1 MFSDKQACKGSGQV
15 QDLDSE
21 LDYGLDNRLDYGPD
35 YVYTTD
41 FRTESQVRTD
51 VGVWNHRTGLPDSSF
66 SAIQF
71 NKIHLP
77 VELCTALPCHT
88 KLLQFSGLKLF

>member
-1 MFSDKQACKGSGQV
+1 MFSDKQGCKGPGQV

-41 FRTESQVRTD
+41 FRTEFWTD
-51 VGVWNHRTGLPDSSF
+51 VGVWNHRTGLPDSNF
-66 SAIQF
+66 NAIQF
-71 NKIHLP
+71 NKIHLT
-77 VELCTALPCHT
+77 VELYTALPWHT
-88 KLLQFSGLKLF
+88 KLLQFSGLELF